1 MIFKKADKKELDMA
15 NRVRYH
21 KLIDELKS
29 AADMNE
35 PVLRVMY
42 EGEYKSV
49 CSAEGALRD
58 VLKRETDLPFKVTR
72 RGRRIYLVRTDMNVD
87 I

>member
-1 MIFKKADKKELDMA
+1 MIFKKADKKELDME

-21 KLIDELKS
+21 KLVEELKS

-49 CSAEGALRD
+49 CSAEGALRK
-58 VLKRETDLPFKVTR
+58 VLQRETDMPFKITR
-72 RGRRIYLVRTDMNVD
+72 RGRKIYLIRTDMDVD